1 MSGGLVQ
8 RSTSLCAVQALA
20 LALGHLCLT
29 VAARYR
35 RRHRCLDALGRRACA
50 RPGPPC
56 TQLAAARACSAA
68 GAGCRLLFLQGV
80 SISEVSRNWRA
91 CRQLDQTQSMRG

>member
-35 RRHRCLDALGRRACA
+35 RRHRCLDALGRRL
-50 RPGPPC
+50 R
-56 TQLAAARACSAA
+56 AA
-68 GAGCRLLFLQGV
+68 GPAMHAAGRGPRLLCWGRLQV
-80 SISEVSRNWRA
+80 A
-91 CRQLDQTQSMRG
+91 FFARGQ